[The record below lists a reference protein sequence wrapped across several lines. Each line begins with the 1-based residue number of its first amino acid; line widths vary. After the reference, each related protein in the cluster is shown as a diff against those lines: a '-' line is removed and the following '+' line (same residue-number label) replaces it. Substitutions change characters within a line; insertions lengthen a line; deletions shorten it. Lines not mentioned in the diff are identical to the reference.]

1 MKTKRILS
9 ISTGLSLLI
18 LLFLG
23 NLLGILTD
31 KQKDAKKYY
40 MDAGNVGIDLAVDAG
55 SDDAILIQPNKTTP
69 LNICVTNT
77 GTKDCYVFIKLIIPE
92 LSGHPILSISP
103 TGNWQ
108 MVEDGVY
115 QYTVDGE
122 GEALESGMTTAEFVA
137 EARFYDFQELVDF
150 TCEVQIIA
158 YAVQTDGFEESA
170 SASDIWTATV
180 AAAGN

>member
-77 GTKDCYVFIKLIIPE
+77 GQK
-92 LSGHPILSISP
+92 
-103 TGNWQ
+103 
-108 MVEDGVY
+108 
-115 QYTVDGE
+115 
-122 GEALESGMTTAEFVA
+122 TAM
-137 EARFYDFQELVDF
+137 
-150 TCEVQIIA
+150 C
-158 YAVQTDGFEESA
+158 S
-170 SASDIWTATV
+170 S
-180 AAAGN
+180 N